1 MQLFLNVTPVSS
13 VYKIK
18 TKKMM
23 MVIMYNDL
31 KNNGLKKEKKT
42 MFTLHASGKRYY
54 YNSPVDDLCRLFV
67 CTFSFYLKTTRK
79 IQAYIILND
88 THTHVQ
94 LFKPI

>member
-13 VYKIK
+13 VYKVK

-31 KNNGLKKEKKT
+31 KNNGLEKKKKL
-42 MFTLHASGKRYY
+42 FTLHASGKRYY